1 MGTTFSCCHT
11 VTVTINCADGSLPI
25 GHHILHH
32 FMRFPNMKETRT
44 SPFSLASLS
53 LSSSSMASSSSS
65 SSLSIPSCNK
75 HINMYITSSTP
86 PTITTM
92 TMQQYNKHYDAT
104 HRSIK
109 NVMIHCKQNIIG
121 INQLKNQATL
131 KVLKEIQR
139 I

>member
-1 MGTTFSCCHT
+1 
-11 VTVTINCADGSLPI
+11 
-25 GHHILHH
+25 
-32 FMRFPNMKETRT
+32 
-44 SPFSLASLS
+44 
-53 LSSSSMASSSSS
+53 
-65 SSLSIPSCNK
+65 
-75 HINMYITSSTP
+75 MYITSSTP

-131 KVLKEIQR
+131 KVLKRNSEDLNDIQN
-139 I
+139 IQLYIITKEKK